1 MQEKD
6 ELLNQLEQILHFKK
20 SKRFYAERLG
30 VTEEEINELYKEF
43 RSKNQIEENNKEKE
57 LTNKSKILLLDIET
71 SPIMAYVWQ
80 TQVWK
85 ARIGHKQ
92 LLNNWFMLSW
102 SAKWLGEDEVFSD
115 SLSPIEAVSENDE
128 TILTSLWLLLDEA
141 NIVIGHNSS
150 VFDIPN
156 IQTRCVF
163 HKLPPPSPYK
173 QIDTLKVAQQQF
185 GFTHNSLDALAKFF
199 GIDGK
204 TETDFQL
211 WKDCIHGDAEALY
224 KMEQYNRN
232 DVIVL
237 EKIYYFLRPYMRN
250 HPNLDLYVDNDSP
263 VCTTC
268 GKNSL
273 APMPNKYFYTQAV
286 RYPIYRCSSCGAI
299 SRAKKGEPY
308 TNKKLI
314 SSIPR

>member
-20 SKRFYAERLG
+20 SKKFYAERLG
-30 VTEEEINELYKEF
+30 VTEEEINSLFKEH
-43 RSKNQIEENNKEKE
+43 RMGGEMKDKKVEK
-57 LTNKSKILLLDIET
+57 KSLPKILLLDIEN

-92 LLNNWFMLSW
+92 LINDWFMISW
-102 SAKWLGEDEVFSD
+102 AAKWLGEEEIFSD
-115 SLSPIEAVSENDE
+115 VLTKEEALNEDDE
-128 TILTSLWLLLDEA
+128 RLVTTLWLLLNEA
-141 NIVIGHNSS
+141 DIVICHNGNI
-150 VFDIPN
+150 FDIPN
-156 IQTRCVF
+156 IQSRCVL

-185 GFTHNSLDALAKFF
+185 GFTHNSLDALANFF

-204 TETDFQL
+204 TETNFQL
-211 WKDCIHGDAEALY
+211 WKDCIHGDEAALDE
-224 KMEQYNRN
+224 MEFYNKN

-250 HPNLDLYVDNDSP
+250 HPNLDLYIDNDSP

-268 GKNSL
+268 GKDTLVEIS
-273 APMPNKYFYTQAV
+273 NKYFYTQAV
-286 RYPIYRCSSCGAI
+286 RYPIFRCIECGAI
-299 SRAKKGEPY
+299 SRAKKGLPY

-314 SSIPR
+314 SAIPR

>member
-1 MQEKD
+1 MQRNDK
-6 ELLNQLEQILHFKK
+6 LLEQLEQILHFKK
-20 SKRFYAERLG
+20 SKKFYAERLG
-30 VTEEEINELYKEF
+30 ITEEEVNELF
-43 RSKNQIEENNKEKE
+43 RELKTGEETKTEKK
-57 LTNKSKILLLDIET
+57 TSPKILILDIEN

-92 LLNNWFMLSW
+92 LINDWFMISW
-102 SAKWLGEDEVFSD
+102 AAKWLGEEETFSD
-115 SLSPIEAVSENDE
+115 VLTKEEALNEDDE
-128 TILTSLWLLLDEA
+128 RLVTTLWLLLNEA
-141 NIVIGHNSS
+141 DIVICHNGNI
-150 VFDIPN
+150 FDIPN
-156 IQTRCVF
+156 IQSRCVL

-185 GFTHNSLDALAKFF
+185 GFTHNSLDALANFF

-204 TETDFQL
+204 TETNFQL
-211 WKDCIHGDAEALY
+211 WKDCIHGDENALDE
-224 KMEQYNRN
+224 MEFYNKN

-250 HPNLDLYVDNDSP
+250 HPNLDLYIDNNSP

-268 GKNSL
+268 GKDAL
-273 APMPNKYFYTQAV
+273 IEMPDKYFYTQSV
-286 RYPIYRCSSCGAI
+286 RYPIFRCTKCGAI
-299 SRAKKGEPY
+299 SRAKKGLPY

-314 SSIPR
+314 SAIPR